1 MTFLDKARHSER
13 RPEAGV
19 EESRRRSHHRNRS
32 NLSPTDSGSHP
43 PNPYPLNPNPCSSQS
58 GLTLV
63 ELIIV
68 IAILGL
74 LSTMALPIARFEVK
88 RQKERQLRIDL
99 WEMRRAIDAYK
110 DAADKGGIQ
119 TKTDSFNYPP
129 DLDTLVQGVEI
140 QSKQVRFLRKI
151 PEDPFTHST
160 DWNLISM
167 QDDVD
172 ATSWGGQNVFNVH
185 SKSTGTALDGTKYD
199 TW

>member
-1 MTFLDKARHSER
+1 MLRKANHRAHRETER
-13 RPEAGV
+13 KKRTPGLATKPSVSSPLLCDSLFDRPAAA
-19 EESRRRSHHRNRS
+19 S
-32 NLSPTDSGSHP
+32 D
-43 PNPYPLNPNPCSSQS
+43 S

-68 IAILGL
+68 IAILSL

-88 RQKERQLRIDL
+88 RQKERQLRADL

-119 TKTDSFNYPP
+119 TKADSFNYPP
-129 DLDTLVQGVEI
+129 DLDSLVDGVEI
-140 QSKQVRFLRKI
+140 QSKQVRFLRKV
-151 PEDPFTHST
+151 PTDPMTNST

-185 SKSTGTALDGTKYD
+185 SKSTGTALDGTKYS

>member
-1 MTFLDKARHSER
+1 MWLSHTARHSER
-13 RPEAGV
+13 SAQREV
-19 EESRRRSHHRNRS
+19 EESRRRSHHFNRPH
-32 NLSPTDSGSHP
+32 LSLTNAGGTATPPTNH
-43 PNPYPLNPNPCSSQS
+43 CSS

-140 QSKQVRFLRKI
+140 QSKQARFLRKI
-151 PEDPFTHST
+151 PTDPFTGNT